1 MATIKLSITMD
12 NLDEIMSIVQMLKDK
27 ANIKEEPKPEAK
39 PEVTRDVDPKKW
51 TEEDIKTAEDYDMFL
66 IANGCEIA
74 HAWDIEDWKQT
85 DDCFID
91 EILAEDY
98 MNIYAEGED
107 EEATIYGLNYWKLHN
122 QLRQYIENACV
133 SN

>member
-12 NLDEIMSIVQMLKDK
+12 KLDKTMSIIQMLKDK
-27 ANIKEEPKPEAK
+27 ANIKEEPKPE
-39 PEVTRDVDPKKW
+39 VTRDVDPRKW
-51 TEEDIKTAEDYDMFL
+51 TEEDIKTVEDYDMFL

-74 HAWDIEDWKQT
+74 HTWDLEDWKQT